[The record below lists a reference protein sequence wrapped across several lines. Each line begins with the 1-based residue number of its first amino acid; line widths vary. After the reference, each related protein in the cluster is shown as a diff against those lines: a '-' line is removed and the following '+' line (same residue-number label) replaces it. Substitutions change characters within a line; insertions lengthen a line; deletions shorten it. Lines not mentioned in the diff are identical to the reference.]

1 MTSRELNFFMN
12 IAVLSADMS
21 YSNKLKVGAIIVK
34 KNHIISY
41 SWNGTP
47 QGWDNTTED
56 KSYIGI
62 DSGSIFSTFELER
75 YWPFEDENGRYKY
88 VTKPEVLHA
97 EEHAILKLAKN
108 GKAGKNSTIF
118 TTHYPCIKC
127 AKMVH
132 NCGIKKI
139 YYIHNYYDEE
149 SAKYLAKTKIK
160 VKKLFLN

>member
-1 MTSRELNFFMN
+1 MNARELNFFMG
-12 IAVLSADMS
+12 IAQLSADMS
-21 YSNKLKVGAIIVK
+21 YSDKLKVGAIIVK

-47 QGWDNTTED
+47 QGWENTTED

-62 DSGSIFSTFELER
+62 DAGGIFSPKEIEE
-75 YWPFEDENGRYKY
+75 YWPLEDENGRYKY
-88 VTKPEVLHA
+88 ITKSEVLHA

-127 AKMVH
+127 AKMIH
-132 NCGIKKI
+132 NAGIKKI
-139 YYIHNYYDEE
+139 YFTHDYYDTE
-149 SAKYLAKTKIK
+149 SAKYLDKTKIK
-160 VKKLFLN
+160 IYKLFLD

>member
-12 IAVLSADMS
+12 IAKLSAGMS

-34 KNHIISY
+34 NNHIISY

-47 QGWDNTTED
+47 QGWENTTENKVYMD
-56 KSYIGI
+56 IDAGGI
-62 DSGSIFSTFELER
+62 LSPQEIVE
-75 YWPFEDENGRYKY
+75 YWPLVDDIGRYKY

-118 TTHYPCIKC
+118 TTHFPCIKC

-132 NCGIKKI
+132 NCGINKI
-139 YYIHNYYDEE
+139 YYIHDYVDQE
-149 SAKYLAKTKIK
+149 SIKYLAKTNIK
-160 VKKLFLN
+160 VSKLND

>member
-1 MTSRELNFFMN
+1 MTRRELNFFMN
-12 IAVLSADMS
+12 IAKLSAEMS

-34 KNHIISY
+34 NNHIISY

-47 QGWDNTTED
+47 QNWENTTENKVYMD
-56 KSYIGI
+56 IDAGGI
-62 DSGSIFSTFELER
+62 LSPQEIVE
-75 YWPFEDENGRYKY
+75 YWPLQDAIGRYKY
-88 VTKPEVLHA
+88 ITKPEVLHA

-118 TTHYPCIKC
+118 TTHFPCIKC

-139 YYIHNYYDEE
+139 YYIHDYIDQE
-149 SAKYLAKTKIK
+149 SIKYLAKTDIRIIK
-160 VKKLFLN
+160 LND